1 MLPSPKKTPVPLTC
15 QVGPGFDAT
24 RPPPIMLV
32 PLMSH
37 NATDPSS
44 FCRTMSVL
52 PSPKKTPV
60 PLTCQVGPGSTPQ
73 DRHRYVG
80 AAHVPQRDRPIVVLK
95 DDVGVTVVEEIA
107 RTLDVPG
114 RPRVRRHKTTAENG
128 GAAHVPQ
135 RDRPVV
141 VL

>member
-1 MLPSPKKTPVPLTC
+1 M
-15 QVGPGFDAT
+15 
-24 RPPPIMLV
+24 

-37 NATDPSS
+37 SATDPSS

-60 PLTCQVGPGSTPQ
+60 PLTCQVGPGF
-73 DRHRYVG
+73 
-80 AAHVPQRDRPIVVLK
+80 
-95 DDVGVTVVEEIA
+95 
-107 RTLDVPG
+107 
-114 RPRVRRHKTTAENG
+114 RHKTAAENG

-135 RDRPVV
+135 RDRPVI